1 MHRIDLRCLVLASRG
16 ALELHL
22 DLENLACSFM
32 TLDDSRAVFE
42 RTGEILKIEV
52 EIQGAARGED
62 KTPEV
67 YSVHW

>member
-1 MHRIDLRCLVLASRG
+1 
-16 ALELHL
+16 
-22 DLENLACSFM
+22 M
-32 TLDDSRAVFE
+32 TLEDSRAVFE